1 MNLEKTTFF
10 RQAFLCEWRC
20 LMPFGK
26 HFWRRRR
33 SWHLGGGLIPER
45 VRMAGTRA
53 VFQMICEWWLRVRV
67 TLNSTFCSAVMF
79 PVEHTVGTG
88 SIP

>member
-53 VFQMICEWWLRVRV
+53 VF
-67 TLNSTFCSAVMF
+67 
-79 PVEHTVGTG
+79 
-88 SIP
+88 